1 MTNEVTYKNRVRVNF
16 STSVKGVVTVET
28 TFEGFDMSNEEA
40 VKKATELFDLSQLEA
55 SKRSKDVM

>member
-1 MTNEVTYKNRVRVNF
+1 MTEITYKNRVRVNF

-40 VKKATELFDLSQLEA
+40 VKNATEIFDLAQKEA
-55 SKRSKDVM
+55 SKRSKEVN